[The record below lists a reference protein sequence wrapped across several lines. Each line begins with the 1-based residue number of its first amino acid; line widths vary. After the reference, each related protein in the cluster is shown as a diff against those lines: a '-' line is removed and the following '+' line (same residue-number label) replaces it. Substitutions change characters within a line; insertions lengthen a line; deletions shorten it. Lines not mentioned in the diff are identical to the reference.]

1 MSNNPPAFDAS
12 PRANPL
18 DLVRRHNLN
27 LKKSLGQN
35 LLIDSSHLVRIAGA
49 ADIETTDTILEIG
62 PGLGALTHHLAERA
76 GRVVAVELDQ
86 RLIPILRAEFANQPH
101 VAFVHGD
108 ILELSP
114 AELVRGQLSEFDAS
128 PLLGSR
134 ASRPH
139 VPGLSAKDGVGE
151 AQSSSSAAV
160 PYKIVAN
167 LPYYITSAVLKHI
180 LESHP
185 PPTLAVLLVQ
195 QEVAQRM
202 VAQPGAMSLLAVSV
216 QFYARPRAL
225 HRIPAGAFL
234 PRPKVDSRVV
244 RLDVRPQPAVPD
256 VDPTKFFR
264 IVRAGF
270 GQRRKQLRN
279 SLSAGLSCSKEE
291 AALWLT
297 SAGIEP
303 RRRAQTLSLQEWGM
317 LTRTIP

>member
-1 MSNNPPAFDAS
+1 MRNNAPS
-12 PRANPL
+12 PL
-18 DLVRRHNLN
+18 DLVRRHKPN

-35 LLIDSSHLVRIAGA
+35 LLIDSSHLIRIAGA
-49 ADIETTDTILEIG
+49 ADLETTDTVLEIG

-86 RLIPILRAEFANQPH
+86 RLIPILRAEFANQTH
-101 VAFVHGD
+101 VSFVHGD

-114 AELVRGQLSEFDAS
+114 AELVRAQLPDQ
-128 PLLGSR
+128 
-134 ASRPH
+134 
-139 VPGLSAKDGVGE
+139 PG
-151 AQSSSSAAV
+151 SSSAAV

-167 LPYYITSAVLKHI
+167 LPYYITSAVLKYI

-244 RLDVRPQPAVPD
+244 RLEVRPQPAVPD
-256 VDPTKFFR
+256 VDHAKFFN

-291 AALWLT
+291 ADLWLT
-297 SAGIEP
+297 SSGIEP
-303 RRRAQTLSLQEWGM
+303 RRRAQTLSLQEWGR
-317 LTRTIP
+317 LTRTVYGST

>member
-1 MSNNPPAFDAS
+1 MSNSPPAFDAS
-12 PRANPL
+12 PRAYNPL

-35 LLIDSSHLVRIAGA
+35 LLIDSSHLIRIARA
-49 ADIETTDTILEIG
+49 ADLKTTDTILEIG

-86 RLIPILRAEFANQPH
+86 RLIPILRAEFANQSH

-134 ASRPH
+134 AGRPH
-139 VPGLSAKDGVGE
+139 VPGLSANQPG
-151 AQSSSSAAV
+151 SSSAAV

-185 PPTLAVLLVQ
+185 PPALAVLLVQ

-216 QFYARPRAL
+216 QFYAHPRAL

-291 AALWLT
+291 ADLWLT
-297 SAGIEP
+297 SSGIEP